1 MIYRVDFHVHSD
13 CGEGVSSRAE
23 LARAARR
30 AGLDAI
36 AITDRDYCTP
46 VPREENGV
54 LMIPGCEVTTLGG
67 SVVGVF
73 IERPLDLVRLRMDG
87 LPTPEEAAAEIRRC
101 GGLAVFSPLS
111 SSASSDTAQY
121 PLRPDA
127 VETVNARSALSPIQA
142 NDPLLR
148 FSAQPS
154 CAKVG
159 CSDARAAQELG
170 NAYTEISCR
179 RRRLPLLK
187 EALALGHCRPVAV
200 RYTTKTSWSYVQY
213 EKAKRRGRIGDALLG
228 AAAMG
233 IYGALERLAAS
244 SKRTRKKRRSPR
256 QK

>member
-13 CGEGVSSRAE
+13 CGEGVSSRTE

-46 VPREENGV
+46 VPREEHGV

-73 IERPLDLVRLRMDG
+73 IERPLDLVRLRKDG

-101 GGLAVFSPLS
+101 GGLAIFSTMT
-111 SSASSDTAQY
+111 AGDSSDLPKYTM
-121 PLRPDA
+121 RPDA
-127 VETVNARSALSPIQA
+127 VETVNARSALSSPQESDLPHRLA
-142 NDPLLR
+142 
-148 FSAQPS
+148 AQFA
-154 CAKVG
+154 CAQVG
-159 CSDARAAQELG
+159 CSDAHAAQELG

-179 RRRLPLLK
+179 RRRLPFLK

-200 RYTTKTSWSYVQY
+200 RYTTKSTRSYVQY
-213 EKAKRRGRIGDALLG
+213 EKAKRRGRVGGVLVG

-233 IYGALERLAAS
+233 IYGVLEFLAAP
-244 SKRTRKKRRSPR
+244 SKRKKKKRRPPR